1 MSLSRWL
8 VAGLPIVGFI
18 GLALVLMS
26 GIGKDPSIL
35 PSMLI
40 GKQAPEFELPLLYEP
55 EQIVSKQ
62 DLLGQQY
69 FINVWGSW
77 CPTCQYEHPFIEQMS
92 NEMNLTVVGLNWKDT
107 RDEATRWLKQFGNPY
122 ETILFDDI
130 GTTGIDFGVAAAPE
144 TFLISA
150 DGTVL
155 AKYAGQLT
163 PEVFDTT
170 FADMLTP

>member
-1 MSLSRWL
+1 MKASRVL
-8 VAGLPIVGFI
+8 VAGLPIALFVG
-18 GLALVLMS
+18 LTLVLLS
-26 GIGKDPSIL
+26 GIGKDPTIL

-40 GKQAPEFELPLLYEP
+40 GKQAPDFDLPLLHDP
-55 EQIVSKQ
+55 ERSISKQ

-92 NEMNLTVVGLNWKDT
+92 QQMNLTVVGLNWKDT
-107 RDEATRWLKQFGNPY
+107 REEALQWLDYFGDPY

-144 TFLISA
+144 TFLIAA

-155 AKYAGQLT
+155 AKYVGQLT
-163 PEVFDTT
+163 PEVFEST
-170 FADMLTP
+170 FAEVLNR